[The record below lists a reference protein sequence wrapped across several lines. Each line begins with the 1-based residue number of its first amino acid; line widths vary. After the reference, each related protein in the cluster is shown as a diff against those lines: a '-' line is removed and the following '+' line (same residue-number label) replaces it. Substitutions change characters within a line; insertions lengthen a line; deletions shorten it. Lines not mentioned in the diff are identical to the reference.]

1 MHLSITS
8 LRPRVGMVI
17 PTWFPDSLPQE
28 EMQSVLTSCLVDA
41 AHFAEPSNVLVV
53 IDGSEASHRAAQSVQ
68 AELGNFEI
76 LFKEQNEGKGGAV
89 ASGIERLLQNPN
101 VQFIVTRDHD
111 NDHLANDALNLV
123 RLAAQ
128 LQRDT
133 NSDCVM
139 SIGRRSSVHRHL
151 GFVRGEYEWLM
162 NEVVFEAVKYAL
174 AREGKTVNT
183 QYFAAYEPVP
193 DMQTGFKC
201 YTRTTAQL
209 LVDAL
214 QRAPQETPDLDVRR
228 HGAEIPVIVETLL
241 RGGTIGEVTRLAWE
255 NQPLTTYDLAGRVQV
270 KGTVLAWSL
279 RRADV
284 PLAVARQLLSNAIAR
299 RLMAKEEKG
308 LSDLLSLANWTLDK
322 LSGYRGESLEPIEE
336 LRLAEFF

>member
-1 MHLSITS
+1 MTLSQMKATT
-8 LRPRVGMVI
+8 GMVI
-17 PTWFPDSLPQE
+17 PVWYPESLPVE
-28 EMQSVLTSCLVDA
+28 TMEAVLAPCLVDVEP
-41 AHFAEPSNVLVV
+41 FAQAGNVIAVV
-53 IDGSEASHRAAQSVQ
+53 DGSPQANVAAQRVR
-68 AELGNFEI
+68 ERLGNFEI
-76 LFKEQNEGKGGAV
+76 LFNVQNQGKGGAV
-89 ASGIERLLQNPN
+89 VSGIERLLQNPN

-111 NDHLANDALNLV
+111 NDHLANEALNLV

-133 NSDCVM
+133 GSDCVM

-162 NEVVFEAVKYAL
+162 NEVVFEAVKFAL

-201 YTRTTAQL
+201 YTRATAQL
-209 LVDAL
+209 LVNAL
-214 QRAPQETPDLDVRR
+214 QRAARELPDLDVRR

-241 RGGTIGEVTRLAWE
+241 NGGTIGEVTRLAWE

-270 KGTVLAWSL
+270 KGTVLAWAL
-279 RRADV
+279 HRCDV
-284 PLAVARQLLSNAIAR
+284 PLNVARQLLANAIAR
-299 RLMAKEEKG
+299 RLMAKEDKG
-308 LSDLLSLANWTLDK
+308 LTDLLSLANWTLEK
-322 LSGYRGESLEPIEE
+322 LSRYRGEAVPPMKE
-336 LRLAEFF
+336 LALSEYF

>member
-1 MHLSITS
+1 MTLAQMKATT
-8 LRPRVGMVI
+8 GMVI
-17 PTWFPDSLPQE
+17 PVWFPEAMPLE
-28 EMQSVLTSCLVDA
+28 EMEAVLAPCLVDVKP
-41 AHFAEPSNVLVV
+41 FAQAENVVV
-53 IDGSEASHRAAQSVQ
+53 VVDGSPQAHIAAQRAQ
-68 AELGNFEI
+68 EKLGNFEI

-89 ASGIERLLQNPN
+89 TSGIERLLKNPA

-111 NDHLANDALNLV
+111 NDHLVNDALNLV
-123 RLAAQ
+123 RFAAQ
-128 LQRDT
+128 LQRETD
-133 NSDCVM
+133 SDLVM
-139 SIGRRSSVHRHL
+139 SVGRRTSVHRHL
-151 GFVRGEYEWLM
+151 GFVRGEYEWAM
-162 NEVVFEAVKYAL
+162 NEVIFEAVKFAL
-174 AREGKTVNT
+174 AREGNTVNT

-201 YTRTTAQL
+201 YTRVTAQL

-228 HGAEIPVIVETLL
+228 HGAEVPVIVETLL

-270 KGTVLAWSL
+270 KGTVLAWAL
-279 RRADV
+279 RRTDV

-308 LSDLLSLANWTLDK
+308 LTDLLLLANWTLDK
-322 LSGYRGESLEPIEE
+322 LSGYRGEAVEPIEE
-336 LRLAEFF
+336 LRLSEYF

>member
-1 MHLSITS
+1 MTLQQMRETT
-8 LRPRVGMVI
+8 GMVI
-17 PTWFPDSLPQE
+17 PVWYPDTMPIE
-28 EMQSVLTSCLVDA
+28 EMASVLVPCLADVAPFAQRENVIVVVDGA
-41 AHFAEPSNVLVV
+41 LQAH
-53 IDGSEASHRAAQSVQ
+53 IAAQRVQ
-68 AELGNFEI
+68 EKLGNFKI
-76 LFKEQNEGKGGAV
+76 LFKDQNEGKGGAV

-133 NSDCVM
+133 QSDCVM
-139 SIGRRSSVHRHL
+139 SIGRRTSVHRHL

-162 NEVVFEAVKYAL
+162 NEVVFEAVKFAL

-201 YTRTTAQL
+201 YTRVTAQL

-214 QRAPQETPDLDVRR
+214 QRASQETPDLDVHR

-284 PLAVARQLLSNAIAR
+284 PLAVARQLLCNAITR
-299 RLMAKEEKG
+299 RLMTKEEQS

-322 LSGYRGESLEPIEE
+322 LSNYRGESVEPIEE
-336 LRLAEFF
+336 LRLSEFF

>member
-1 MHLSITS
+1 
-8 LRPRVGMVI
+8 MVI
-17 PTWFPDSLPQE
+17 PVWYPDTMPLE
-28 EMQSVLTSCLVDA
+28 EMEAVLAPCLVDVEPFA
-41 AHFAEPSNVLVV
+41 QSQNVIVVVDGAPQAHL
-53 IDGSEASHRAAQSVQ
+53 AAQSVR
-68 AELGNFEI
+68 ERLGNFEI

-89 ASGIERLLQNPN
+89 ASGIERLLENPS
-101 VQFIVTRDHD
+101 VQFIVIRDHD

-128 LQRDT
+128 LQRDMQ
-133 NSDCVM
+133 SDCVM

-151 GFVRGEYEWLM
+151 GFVRGEYEWAM
-162 NEVVFEAVKYAL
+162 NEVVFEAVKFAL

-201 YTRTTAQL
+201 YTRATAQL

-214 QRAPQETPDLDVRR
+214 QRASQETPDLDVRR

-270 KGTVLAWSL
+270 KGTVLVWAL

-284 PLAVARQLLSNAIAR
+284 PLSVARQLLANAIAR

-322 LSGYRGESLEPIEE
+322 LSGYRGESEEPIEK
-336 LRLAEFF
+336 LRLSEFF

>member
-1 MHLSITS
+1 
-8 LRPRVGMVI
+8 MVI
-17 PTWFPDSLPQE
+17 PVWYPETMSIE
-28 EMQSVLTSCLVDA
+28 EMETVLAPCLVDVA
-41 AHFAEPSNVLVV
+41 AFAQRENVIVV
-53 IDGSEASHRAAQSVQ
+53 VDGAPQAHVAAQRVRE
-68 AELGNFEI
+68 ALGNFEI
-76 LFKEQNEGKGGAV
+76 LFKAQNEGKGGAV
-89 ASGIERLLQNPN
+89 VSGIERLLENPN

-133 NSDCVM
+133 GSDCVM
-139 SIGRRSSVHRHL
+139 SIGRRTSVHRHL

-162 NEVVFEAVKYAL
+162 NEVVFEAVKFAL

-201 YTRTTAQL
+201 YTRATAQL

-228 HGAEIPVIVETLL
+228 HGAEMPVIVETLL

-255 NQPLTTYDLAGRVQV
+255 SQPLTTYDLAGRVQV
-270 KGTVLAWSL
+270 KGTVLAWAL
-279 RRADV
+279 RRAHV

-322 LSGYRGESLEPIEE
+322 LSGYRGESVEPIEE
-336 LRLAEFF
+336 LRLSEFF